1 MDYKALSFER
11 TAATVIRNLE
21 KRNMTGYYC
30 ATKEE
35 ARNKILSLMPEGS
48 SITWG
53 GTETMAQLGIFDAV
67 REKNYELIDRATA
80 KTPEESRALYGRMVC
95 ADYFL
100 ASTNA
105 ITLDGELVNIDGN
118 SNRVACIAYGP
129 SHVII
134 AAGMN
139 KLAADLD
146 TAMARVKTFACP
158 PNAARVGAS
167 TPCAA
172 TGVCSDC
179 LSPGCICCQTLITRK
194 SRHDGRI
201 IVILVGEE
209 LGF

>member
-1 MDYKALSFER
+1 MDYKALSYEH
-11 TAATVIRNLE
+11 TAAAVIRNLE
-21 KRNMTGYYC
+21 KRNITGYYC

-53 GTETMAQLGIFDAV
+53 GTETMSQLGIFDAI
-67 REKNYELIDRATA
+67 REKNYELIDRSTA
-80 KTPEESRALYGRMVC
+80 KTPEESRTLYGRMVC

-146 TAMARVKTFACP
+146 AAMARVRTFACP
-158 PNAARVGAS
+158 PNAIRVGAS

-179 LSPGCICCQTLITRK
+179 LSPDCICCQTLITRK
-194 SRHDGRI
+194 SRHNGRI
-201 IVILVGEE
+201 IVILIGEE

>member
-1 MDYKALSFER
+1 MDYKALSYEH
-11 TAATVIRNLE
+11 TAAAVIRNLE
-21 KRNMTGYYC
+21 KRNITGYYC

-53 GTETMAQLGIFDAV
+53 GTETMSQLGIFDV
-67 REKNYELIDRATA
+67 IREKNYELIDRATA

-146 TAMARVKTFACP
+146 TAMARVRTFACP
-158 PNAARVGAS
+158 PNAIRVGAS

-179 LSPGCICCQTLITRK
+179 LSPDCICCQTLITRK
-194 SRHDGRI
+194 SRHNGRI